1 MSLPFETTVDE
12 DRAVVSP
19 SGDLDLSSAP
29 ALERA
34 IDRVIGGADTVTLD
48 LRALRFIDST
58 GLRLVLTTDARL
70 RELGGRLRVV
80 RGPDAVH
87 RVFELAL
94 LEERLTFVDVADVG
108 DGRAGDGRGP

>member
-1 MSLPFETTVDE
+1 M
-12 DRAVVSP
+12 
-19 SGDLDLSSAP
+19 
-29 ALERA
+29 
-34 IDRVIGGADTVTLD
+34 
-48 LRALRFIDST
+48 
-58 GLRLVLTTDARL
+58 LTTDARL

-108 DGRAGDGRGP
+108 DGRAGDGTAP